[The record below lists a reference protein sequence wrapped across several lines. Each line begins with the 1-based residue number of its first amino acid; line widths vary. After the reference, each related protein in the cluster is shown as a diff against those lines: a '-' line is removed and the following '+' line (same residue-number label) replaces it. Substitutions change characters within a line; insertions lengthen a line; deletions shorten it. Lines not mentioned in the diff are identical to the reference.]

1 MATTT
6 KTKNDTNATA
16 EERQFLERY
25 GERLSPSTHRA
36 KWIHTPDERPDR
48 KGQTLATRSPEVI
61 RAWAE
66 ERGGRPAAATRGKD
80 DGRPHVLRIR
90 FTDGDGAGNG
100 RGGNGDGVRGGGNG
114 SGRDGDGAGK
124 GRGRSNLEE
133 IAWQEWLDT
142 FQERDL
148 VFIYQEQRRD
158 GRQSTFFRLDNP
170 RREDG

>member
-16 EERQFLERY
+16 EERQFLERF
-25 GERLSPSTHRA
+25 GDQLSPSTHRA
-36 KWIHTPDERPDR
+36 RWIHTPDERPER

-90 FTDGDGAGNG
+90 FTDGDGDGGNGGGRDGGNG
-100 RGGNGDGVRGGGNG
+100 RGGDGN
-114 SGRDGDGAGK
+114 GAGK
-124 GRGRSNLEE
+124 GRGGRSNLEE
-133 IAWQEWLDT
+133 IDWQEWLDT